1 MRYLVSTHSRLL
13 SLDLDENWQINDI
26 KVINDGHHYGIALV
40 SGNPLRIVTKHN
52 TSDLTIY
59 RLEDNKFI
67 VEQKFFH
74 INNDQIHQIAYGH
87 NGIYIANTFYNSV
100 TYQSFDG
107 KTRHEYSFY
116 GHNTD
121 INHVNSVFPCG
132 ELVLVLLHNR
142 NQLSEIFVLQHD
154 LHKGFWPKEV
164 IRLAHTG
171 CHNIFVDEKHIYYC
185 ASGDGRFV
193 VVDRKKRRIAKE
205 LHFVGHTKGLS
216 VTDDFIVFGVS
227 DHAQREARLTSRGR
241 LVVLERRR
249 FAIVTMV
256 DLNGQGNVGN
266 VNEIRCLSAPELAH
280 AGAFAVV
287 AGLRSFAVG
296 RGGGLWP
303 RLARVWLELDNRRR
317 QRRVLKTGVA
327 EGG

>member
-1 MRYLVSTHSRLL
+1 MHYLISTHSRLL
-13 SLDLDENWQINDI
+13 SLNLDDNWQIINM
-26 KVINDGHHYGIALV
+26 KVINDGHHYGIALLP
-40 SGNPLRIVTKHN
+40 GNTPRFVTKHN
-52 TSDLTIY
+52 TSDLIIY
-59 RLEDNKFI
+59 RLENNNFVIDG
-67 VEQKFFH
+67 EFFH
-74 INNDQIHQIAYGH
+74 TDNDQIHQIAYGN
-87 NGIYIANTFYNSV
+87 NGIYIANTFYNSI
-100 TYQSFDG
+100 TYQSLDG
-107 KTRHEYSFY
+107 KIRQEYHFY
-116 GHNTD
+116 DHRSD

-132 ELVLVLLHNR
+132 NLILVMLHNR
-142 NQLSEIFVLQHD
+142 ANLSEIFILEHD
-154 LHKGFWPKEV
+154 LDKGFLPKGV

-185 ASGDGRFV
+185 ASGSGHFV

-256 DLNGQGNVGN
+256 DLNGQGHVGN

-280 AGAFAVV
+280 AGAFEVV

-303 RLARVWLELDNRRR
+303 RLARLWLELDNRRR
-317 QRRVLKTGVA
+317 QRRVLRTGVA